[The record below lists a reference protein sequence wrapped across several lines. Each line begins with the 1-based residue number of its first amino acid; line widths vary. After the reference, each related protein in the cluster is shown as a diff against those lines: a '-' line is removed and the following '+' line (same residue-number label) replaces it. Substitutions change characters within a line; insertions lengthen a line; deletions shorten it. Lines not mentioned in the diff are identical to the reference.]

1 MSSCT
6 PPSDLKSG
14 AAGEQ
19 LRALHRKCFAEM
31 ILLSP
36 EALADE
42 FPELLQLTKETR
54 SVSCEEPAE
63 GRVPPD

>member
-6 PPSDLKSG
+6 PPSDLKSD
-14 AAGEQ
+14 AAGER

-31 ILLSP
+31 IFLSP

-42 FPELLQLTKETR
+42 FPDLLQLSKETR
-54 SVSCEEPAE
+54 SAPREKPAE